1 MSTKPRADE
10 ENPVYLPDLMETW
23 SHAAQANNDNI
34 LSAVPVVLALLLRI
48 LSQSLDQVP
57 YGLGICRTLLLKR
70 QLELIA
76 RNLSAEK
83 GKEFIISPTLRLL
96 REALCFDG
104 GAVAKPIFRARNYT
118 FKSLGRNMG
127 IKYLGEGHE
136 DAKRPSARTNA
147 VRFFLSALKFL
158 HTEAKKELLSLKDI
172 VTGLMRSVR
181 EDPPQLVFETLDT
194 LKTQVLLDEKLPREA
209 KSKLLSANTLTRIAS
224 LYTYDEAA
232 SDTEGGRSVDEVAH
246 SFLQIACTLPSA
258 GVLRQQSG
266 FYPKGTE
273 IEDDSLLR
281 LRTCDDVGLENVIWM
296 NKFRDE
302 IPVRN
307 YILSEFVQ
315 SLRPWSNIKQ
325 SELLI
330 AIFKAAPELVADY
343 FQKRRSFTFEPKL
356 SATWIGY
363 AALLYNAVAVDIP
376 EHFGHSSGYS
386 HLPPPTSIL
395 VDNILPLPLNQKVL
409 VRCLAQKSNLVSFF
423 VTRILVLAL
432 EKLDTALKFYQE
444 AAGDNGALWKEAGR
458 RLVDEFCQRCPSMK
472 DIVNSYRSIPEDNIL
487 HREAASRLLL
497 RYYEVLPQVALIA
510 KFDVSPFLVTSV
522 KSLGAD
528 GDESNE
534 DQNLGLRE
542 LEHLL
547 VIAGH
552 SPGMRWFSKLEGL
565 SLSPFMTLL
574 QLLVDSQEGI
584 SSEKLFDS
592 VNLVAE
598 EQQLV
603 LSKNGGRG
611 LAPLVQSLRLFKTKS
626 TDEFIKDIWTFID
639 NCVTRCAMAPIKYL
653 ELMLELLDSDPKI
666 GELDAGVF
674 RISPLAVAILE
685 QTPYFLSDKASDT
698 VQQLATFITLFLGS
712 SKAAGEDPILLER
725 VFSKLRN
732 HFPATVQKRILKKF
746 PDNVDVERAPLTPVT
761 DASPMDIDGPE
772 SSDQQHK
779 AAAET
784 KSLDQLFPQTPQYDL
799 NNSAL
804 HRWANKAADEIVEE
818 GYATSLITLL
828 ASEHTSIRK
837 EAVTNI
843 LKMAGKL
850 QQSDYDEKEQS
861 HLLLCELAE
870 TAKGNV
876 ETTPLPSSI
885 ISFACHGIDVLKSP
899 LHTMYAKVNSF
910 LTSGPVWKLD
920 KLPLVHEILQ
930 EEPTEDDCYYAELS
944 WLLTYLLDSLRTA
957 TDLALFHKKRVFE
970 QLMSLASNPYMRP
983 NLRTQILG
991 ILYRATSI
999 EGGSGTLI
1007 TRFGVMAWLESRHAA
1022 VAGGDE
1028 EWIYP
1033 ALIKRVWQ
1041 TADQDRALAWSN
1053 GGIRDI
1059 LDV

>member
-1 MSTKPRADE
+1 
-10 ENPVYLPDLMETW
+10 METW

-57 YGLGICRTLLLKR
+57 YGLGICQTLLLKR

-158 HTEAKKELLSLKDI
+158 HPEAKKELLSLKDI

-181 EDPPQLVFETLDT
+181 EDPPHLVFETLDT

-209 KSKLLSANTLTRIAS
+209 KSRLFSANTLTRIAS
-224 LYTYDEAA
+224 LYTYDDAA

-273 IEDDSLLR
+273 IEDDSLLQ
-281 LRTCDDVGLENVIWM
+281 LRTSDDVGLENVIWM

-307 YILSEFVQ
+307 YVLSEFIQ

-330 AIFKAAPELVADY
+330 AIFKAAPELIADY

-386 HLPPPTSIL
+386 HFPPPTSIL
-395 VDNILPLPLNQKVL
+395 VDNVLPLPLNQKVL

-444 AAGDNGALWKEAGR
+444 AAGDNAALWKEAGR

-522 KSLGAD
+522 KRLGAD

-598 EQQLV
+598 EQQVV

-611 LAPLVQSLRLFKTKS
+611 LTPLVQSLRLFKTKS
-626 TDEFIKDIWTFID
+626 TDEFVKDIWTFID
-639 NCVTRCAMAPIKYL
+639 NCVTRCATAPIKYL
-653 ELMLELLDSDPKI
+653 ESMLELLDSDPRI
-666 GELDAGVF
+666 GELEAGVF
-674 RISPLAVAILE
+674 RISPLAMAVLE
-685 QTPYFLSDKASDT
+685 QIPYFLSDKTPDT
-698 VQQLATFITLFLGS
+698 VQQLATFITHFLGF

-725 VFSKLRN
+725 VFSKLRT
-732 HFPATVQKRILKKF
+732 HFPPTVQKRELKKF
-746 PDNVDVERAPLTPVT
+746 PDNIDVGRASLTPVT

-772 SSDQQHK
+772 SPDGQHK
-779 AAAET
+779 AVAET

-799 NNSAL
+799 DNSAL
-804 HRWANKAADEIVEE
+804 HRWANKAADELVEE

-843 LKMAGKL
+843 LKMAGKI

-885 ISFACHGIDVLKSP
+885 ISFACHGLDVLKSP

-910 LTSGPVWKLD
+910 LTSGPVWRLD

-1022 VAGGDE
+1022 SAGNDE

-1041 TADQDRALAWSN
+1041 TADQDRALVWSN

-1059 LDV
+1059 FDV